1 LGQRLGQHFLHE
13 QNILKRIASAI
24 LPLEDTQL
32 VEIGPGRGALTEHLL
47 PHAPRLAAIELDSS
61 LAAYLRNRYPDLQ
74 LIEADVMA
82 VDLTQWGRVTV
93 CGNLPY
99 YLTSPILDRV
109 LSLGPLLRGAVFL
122 IQKEVADRLVAGP
135 GARDYGYL
143 SVRTQVAAQVELL
156 FRVGRSAFKPPPKV
170 DSAVVRL
177 TPRRIP
183 LVDSVDSFVS
193 FAGLCFRHKRKTLRN
208 NLSGR
213 YGDRIMAAGQAQMRA
228 EQLSLAELIEL
239 WLALRSG

>member
-1 LGQRLGQHFLHE
+1 
-13 QNILKRIASAI
+13 LKRIASAV

-47 PHAPRLAAIELDSS
+47 PHAPRLAAIELDSHLAS
-61 LAAYLRNRYPDLQ
+61 LLRSRYPDLQ

-82 VDLTQWGRVTV
+82 VDLSQWGPVTI

-109 LSLGPLLRGAVFL
+109 LSLGPLLRSAVFL

-135 GARDYGYL
+135 CSRDYGYL
-143 SVRTQVAAQVELL
+143 SVRTQVAAQVDML

-177 TPRRIP
+177 TPRTVP
-183 LVDSVDSFVS
+183 LVDSIDSFVS
-193 FAGLCFRHKRKTLRN
+193 FAGLCFRQKRKTLRN

-213 YGDRIMAAGQAQMRA
+213 YGDRIMATGQAQMRA
-228 EQLSLAELIEL
+228 EQLSLAQLIEL
-239 WLALRSG
+239 WQALRSG